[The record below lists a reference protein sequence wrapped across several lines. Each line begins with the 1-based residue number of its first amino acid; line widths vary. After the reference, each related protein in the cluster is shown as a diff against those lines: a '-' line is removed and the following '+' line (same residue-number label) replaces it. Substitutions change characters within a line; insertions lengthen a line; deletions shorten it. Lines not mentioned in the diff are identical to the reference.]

1 MEEMGA
7 KEKSGEVQSAKEA
20 ELIRELVQTRLET
33 NRKLEYESFDG
44 YEVPPRTQFSML
56 KKPTVTIKYGK
67 FVCNMAAI
75 RMFEGIQ
82 NVIPMVNSKR
92 MRFAIVPCAE
102 EESSSVE
109 WARKRSKDGVWV
121 NKDVTSV
128 DFTENVFKLM
138 GWNRECRYK
147 VHGHIANSDRGLILV
162 FDLKEAIMFEPN
174 KEDYV
179 DPVTGET
186 KKRQVKYYPDF
197 YQNRIGRSYND
208 YAQAR
213 QMSLFE
219 STESYTDA
227 SEFTSQED
235 LKEAKREDL
244 KEYQADIDGTGEQAV
259 TEKTPDAGTGGE
271 GRTVMET
278 TNSPGQVEEPGS
290 LSQGAGSELQGGMMA
305 YGYRTETET

>member
-1 MEEMGA
+1 MEEIGT
-7 KEKSGEVQSAKEA
+7 KEKSGEVQSAREA
-20 ELIRELVQTRLET
+20 ELIQELIKTRLET
-33 NRKLEYESFDG
+33 NRKLVYESFDG

-67 FVCNMAAI
+67 FTCNMAAI
-75 RMFEGIQ
+75 RMYEGVQ
-82 NVIPMVNSKR
+82 NVIPMVNGGRK
-92 MRFAIVPCAE
+92 RFAIVPCAE
-102 EESSSVE
+102 EESASVE
-109 WARKRSKDGVWV
+109 WARKRKKDGVWV

-138 GWNRECRYK
+138 GWSRECRYK

-227 SEFTSQED
+227 SDFTAQGD
-235 LKEAKREDL
+235 QKEEL
-244 KEYQADIDGTGEQAV
+244 QGYQAQTEGTMETGETAGEV
-259 TEKTPDAGTGGE
+259 EDTAGDAGAAREEAPVNSTELRNLPHETG
-271 GRTVMET
+271 
-278 TNSPGQVEEPGS
+278 P
-290 LSQGAGSELQGGMMA
+290 ELQGGMMA

>member
-1 MEEMGA
+1 MADMEKTDKG
-7 KEKSGEVQSAKEA
+7 GEVQSAREA
-20 ELIRELVQTRLET
+20 ELIRQLVQTRMES

-56 KKPTVTIKYGK
+56 KKPTITIKYGK

-82 NVIPMVNSKR
+82 NVVPMVNSSRK
-92 MRFAIVPCAE
+92 RFAIVPCAE

-109 WARKRSKDGVWV
+109 WARKRKKDGVWV

-128 DFTENVFKLM
+128 DFTENIFTLM

-162 FDLKEAIMFEPN
+162 FDLAEAIMFEPN

-179 DPVTGET
+179 DPATGET

-219 STESYTDA
+219 NTESYEDPA
-227 SEFTSQED
+227 AFASQENLD
-235 LKEAKREDL
+235 
-244 KEYQADIDGTGEQAV
+244 EYQSHQQTD
-259 TEKTPDAGTGGE
+259 TEGPEVETTGGVTDSSVE
-271 GRTVMET
+271 NTGKESVQEKSIADSTGLTGRPQ
-278 TNSPGQVEEPGS
+278 NISGGP
-290 LSQGAGSELQGGMMA
+290 GAGIQGGMTG
-305 YGYRTETET
+305 YGYHTKTET